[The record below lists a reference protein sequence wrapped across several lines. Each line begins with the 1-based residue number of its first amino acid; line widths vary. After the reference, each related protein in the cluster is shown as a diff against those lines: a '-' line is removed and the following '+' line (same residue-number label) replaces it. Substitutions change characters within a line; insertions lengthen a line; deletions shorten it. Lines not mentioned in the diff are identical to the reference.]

1 MFNRLFN
8 RGGAAQIATITA
20 GDAIRLHAQPDSVFV
35 DVRGPD
41 EIARSGTVPGAV
53 RAPLPG
59 LANFAKPDGSGALP
73 AADSGKAIVLVCASG
88 MRSSVA
94 AQQLADMGYAN
105 LHNLRGGFAAWAG
118 AGGPV
123 QR

>member
-1 MFNRLFN
+1 MFQRLFS
-8 RGGAAQIATITA
+8 RGSAAPIETINA
-20 GDAIRLHAQPDSVFV
+20 SDAIRLHRQPDSIFI

-59 LANFAKPDGSGALP
+59 FANFAKPDGSGALP
-73 AADSGKAIVLVCASG
+73 AADSGKPIVLVCASG

-94 AQQLADMGYAN
+94 AQQLADMGYGKV
-105 LHNLRGGFAAWAG
+105 HNLRGGIAAWIA

>member
-1 MFNRLFN
+1 VFQRLFS
-8 RGGAAQIATITA
+8 RGGAAPVENITA
-20 GDAIRLHAQPDSVFV
+20 TDAIRLHAAPDSIFV
-35 DVRGPD
+35 DVRGAD

-59 LANFAKPDGSGALP
+59 LDNSATPQGSGALP
-73 AADSGKAIVLVCASG
+73 AADSGKPIVLVCASG

-94 AQQLADMGYAN
+94 AQQLATMGYGKV
-105 LHNLRGGFAAWAG
+105 HNLRGGISAWIA

-123 QR
+123 MR

>member
-8 RGGAAQIATITA
+8 RGAAAYETISA
-20 GDAIRLHAQPDSVFV
+20 PDAIQLLAQKGAIFV
-35 DVRGPD
+35 DVRGAD

-59 LANFAKPDGSGALP
+59 FANFAKPDGSGALP
-73 AADSGKAIVLVCASG
+73 AADSDKTIVCVCASG

-94 AQQLADMGYAN
+94 AQQLANLGYGKV
-105 LHNLRGGFAAWAG
+105 LNLRGGIAAWMG
-118 AGGPV
+118 AGGAV

>member
-1 MFNRLFN
+1 MFQRLFN
-8 RGGAAQIATITA
+8 RGAQSAVVTINA
-20 GDAIRLHAQPDSVFV
+20 GDALRLHAEPDSIFV
-35 DVRGPD
+35 DVRGAD
-41 EIARSGTVPGAV
+41 EVARSGTVPGAV

-59 LANFAKPDGSGALP
+59 FANFAKPDGSGALP
-73 AADSGKAIVLVCASG
+73 SADSGKAIVLVCASG

-105 LHNLRGGFAAWAG
+105 LHNLRGGISAWIS

>member
-1 MFNRLFN
+1 MFSRSAPTF
-8 RGGAAQIATITA
+8 ATITA
-20 GDAIRLHAQPDSVFV
+20 PDAIRLNAAKDSVFV
-35 DVRGPD
+35 DVRGAD

-59 LANFAKPDGSGALP
+59 FANFAKPDGSGRLP
-73 AADSGKAIVLVCASG
+73 AADSGKPIVLVCASG
-88 MRSSVA
+88 NRSSSA
-94 AQQLADMGYAN
+94 AQYLADLGYTN
-105 LHNLRGGFAAWAG
+105 LHNLRGGIGAWIA